1 MQRLIQFMLQIVIQ
15 IMLQIVM
22 QIAENII
29 SEVVADYIWD
39 KIVHLDDKEEKNK
52 MDIIYGDVIAHGIKS
67 NNWKRM
73 HEIPLKANPRFKGGK
88 IFTYFFD
95 GRYVSKRSRKKRKKM
110 HFRGCINPS
119 IEYELHNNPKFARI
133 YHRYGAWRKKLRK
146 KISRKWQKNSGSE
159 GTRTP
164 RRPNTY
170 LRCAP
175 ASLVPD
181 AKPALACTR

>member
-73 HEIPLKANPRFKGGK
+73 HGIPLKANAKFSLIVLTADMCQNEAGK
-88 IFTYFFD
+88 SERKCISAD
-95 GRYVSKRSRKKRKKM
+95 VSIQVLNMNYTIIRSSHGFITDM
-110 HFRGCINPS
+110 ARG
-119 IEYELHNNPKFARI
+119 E
-133 YHRYGAWRKKLRK
+133 
-146 KISRKWQKNSGSE
+146 KN
-159 GTRTP
+159 
-164 RRPNTY
+164 
-170 LRCAP
+170 
-175 ASLVPD
+175 
-181 AKPALACTR
+181 